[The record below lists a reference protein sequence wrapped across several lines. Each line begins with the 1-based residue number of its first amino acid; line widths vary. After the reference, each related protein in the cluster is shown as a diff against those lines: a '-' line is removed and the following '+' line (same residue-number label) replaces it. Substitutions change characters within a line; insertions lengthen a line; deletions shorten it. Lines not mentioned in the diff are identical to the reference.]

1 MRIKNRSAAKVRGPR
16 GVTDQQDR
24 RWQRGVW
31 YERSPN
37 RMAKQSIVTDND
49 HGVLEEHQRCGR
61 TDVVAELWGGR
72 GLGFTTGIPLL
83 KPAVV

>member
-1 MRIKNRSAAKVRGPR
+1 
-16 GVTDQQDR
+16 
-24 RWQRGVW
+24 
-31 YERSPN
+31 
-37 RMAKQSIVTDND
+37 MAKQSIVTDND